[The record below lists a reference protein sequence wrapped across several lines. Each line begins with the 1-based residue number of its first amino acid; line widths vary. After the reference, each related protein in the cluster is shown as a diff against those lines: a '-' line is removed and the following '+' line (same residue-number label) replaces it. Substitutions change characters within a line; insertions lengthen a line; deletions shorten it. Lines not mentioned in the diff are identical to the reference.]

1 MSIDIILALMLFGI
15 IGCCGIVSLISSGC
29 KREKIE
35 EHIV

>member
-1 MSIDIILALMLFGI
+1 MSIDIILALMLFGV
-15 IGCCGIVSLISSGC
+15 IGCCGIVSITSSR